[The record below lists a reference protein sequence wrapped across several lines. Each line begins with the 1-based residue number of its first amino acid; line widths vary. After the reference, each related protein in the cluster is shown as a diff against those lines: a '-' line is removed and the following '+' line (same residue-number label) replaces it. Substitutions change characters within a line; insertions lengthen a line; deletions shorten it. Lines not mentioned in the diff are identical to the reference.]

1 MVFLFLSF
9 ILKQK
14 ASMILK
20 FIKFSYYNFLF
31 SILIIFL
38 INPGIPS
45 RKFFSKNY
53 KIKENQMYY
62 CCNKCNIVAPV
73 ELNTAHCELCNIC
86 ILNYDH
92 HCIWTGK
99 CIGKGNIIFFVD
111 FLISL
116 LLFIFSAI
124 FIVFIIL
131 YKQLKI

>member
-9 ILKQK
+9 ILTQK

-99 CIGKGNIIFFVD
+99 CIGKGNIIFFE
-111 FLISL
+111 FLIYL
-116 LLFIFSAI
+116 
-124 FIVFIIL
+124 
-131 YKQLKI
+131 